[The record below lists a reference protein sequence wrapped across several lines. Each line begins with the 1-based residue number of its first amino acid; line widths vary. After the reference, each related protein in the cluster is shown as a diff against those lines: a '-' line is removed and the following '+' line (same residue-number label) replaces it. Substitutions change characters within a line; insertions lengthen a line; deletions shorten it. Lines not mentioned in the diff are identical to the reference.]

1 MTQSNGSIGIKIQVP
16 VLGTVAGTQS
26 VTDVVARKPATPPVD
41 APAVTYKDIDG
52 KTPVAVAA
60 APSVPKD
67 NGGTKEEPAA
77 KPDPKDEPEPDKTAK
92 AAKPPAGEADP
103 AKEDPEAEANKL
115 QQLAENYLG
124 AGLKSQAIKKL
135 EELVKKYPKTEAGKA
150 AVLKLDTL
158 KD

>member
-1 MTQSNGSIGIKIQVP
+1 MTESNGSIGIKIQVP

-67 NGGTKEEPAA
+67 NGGTKEPAA

-92 AAKPPAGEADP
+92 TAKPPAAETGDVKA
-103 AKEDPEAEANKL
+103 DPEAEAAKL

-150 AVLKLDTL
+150 AVLKLDSL